1 MKIAV
6 TGANGLFG
14 HGLVQ
19 VFREAHTVFP
29 LTRSEADLTQ
39 IDQVRRALLPIK
51 PDVVIH
57 TAGIPDPD
65 VCEQEPDRAF
75 EANVLATRNVVA
87 IAKELGS
94 SVAQIST
101 DAVFDGTKTTP
112 YTEADRPNPISVYGK
127 TKLLAESEVAS
138 LQRYWI
144 FRISV
149 LFGPGKDNFVSK
161 GLRTLNSGRTCTV
174 AADQVGSATYSLD
187 AAQTIL
193 QVMASGN
200 VGLFHISNQ
209 GACSRLELAQ
219 RAAIIAGLPPDRV
232 VGKPLAEMGRPAPRP
247 KYAVMEMTALR
258 LSGISP
264 PRSWQ
269 TALAEYVNTYMLPLT
284 SSY

>member
-19 VFREAHTVFP
+19 VFREGHTLFP
-29 LTRSEADLTQ
+29 LTRTEADLTQ
-39 IDQVRRALLPIK
+39 LDQVRRALMVIK
-51 PDVVIH
+51 PDAVIH
-57 TAGIPDPD
+57 AAGIPDPD
-65 VCEQEPDRAF
+65 VCEREADRAF
-75 EANVLATRNVVA
+75 EANVVATRNVVA
-87 IAKELGS
+87 IARDFGS
-94 SVAQIST
+94 TVAQIST

-138 LQRYWI
+138 LEKYWI

-149 LFGPGKDNFVSK
+149 LFGPGKDNFVNK
-161 GLRTLNSGRTCTV
+161 GLRTIESGGTYTV
-174 AADQVGSATYSLD
+174 AADQVGSTTYSLD

-200 VGLFHISNQ
+200 IGLFHISNQ

-219 RAAIIAGLPPDRV
+219 QAAIIAGLPPDRV
-232 VGKPLAEMGRPAPRP
+232 VGKPLAEMGRPAPRA
-247 KYAVMEMTALR
+247 KYAVMEMNALKQA
-258 LSGISP
+258 GISP

-269 TALAEYVNTYMLPLT
+269 TALAEYVKTYLLPLT
-284 SSY
+284 P